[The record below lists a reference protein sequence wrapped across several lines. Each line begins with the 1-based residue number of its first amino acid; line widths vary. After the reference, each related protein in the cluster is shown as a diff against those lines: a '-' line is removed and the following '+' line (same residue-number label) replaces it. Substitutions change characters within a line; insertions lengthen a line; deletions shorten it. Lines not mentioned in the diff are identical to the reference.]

1 LFQCYISFLN
11 TFFNLYA
18 ENHVLAVINTCR
30 LENVIGRPDVVAN
43 AVNESCLTT
52 AAMVRVKTCRHDRS
66 ILHTPMITVLFGSPL
81 HCQMSRSLLSA
92 HLNAA
97 SLILVKSNQIKSNI
111 FCSRR
116 CKIAQYKEPI
126 QSLEQGHKGL

>member
-1 LFQCYISFLN
+1 MQKI
-11 TFFNLYA
+11 TFWQLR
-18 ENHVLAVINTCR
+18 VR

-66 ILHTPMITVLFGSPL
+66 ILHSPMITVLFGSPL

-97 SLILVKSNQIKSNI
+97 SLILVDVSFPNFLTMIGQ
-111 FCSRR
+111 
-116 CKIAQYKEPI
+116 
-126 QSLEQGHKGL
+126 